1 VKKPDASGKSTN
13 ALEVRVLADRMNYV
27 VNGTVVHSTP
37 KTGPTAKADG
47 LWGFRSNHLLDIQ
60 VDGLA
65 VAK

>member
-1 VKKPDASGKSTN
+1 
-13 ALEVRVLADRMNYV
+13 
-27 VNGTVVHSTP
+27 VHSTP
-37 KTGPTAKADG
+37 KTGPTAKTDG